1 MFKRKLKRFFLVVTN
16 MHIDNELVILT
27 ISILKRFSLSELLI
41 VCVPMLIG
49 FLYTHASVLCYVLV
63 CKKKKFFRNFGSKN
77 GQSIKCI
84 RGQNGDKG
92 KRGGSGREGSK

>member
-1 MFKRKLKRFFLVVTN
+1 

-63 CKKKKFFRNFGSKN
+63 CKKKNYLGILGQKMGS
-77 GQSIKCI
+77 QS
-84 RGQNGDKG
+84 
-92 KRGGSGREGSK
+92 SA